1 MVYTDQAIYFN
12 GECFKWE
19 NTDSRVEI
27 IESDFN
33 FSEVE
38 LCETETDWIYQT
50 RLWRR
55 KKSWNIEIFP
65 KILLLS
71 IASLSLVI
79 VVYF

>member
-55 KKSWNIEIFP
+55 KQAHKLQDAQAE
-65 KILLLS
+65 KLT
-71 IASLSLVI
+71 SLQANKLTS
-79 VVYF
+79 